1 MLFGITGAAGT
12 GKTTL
17 AKRVAEDLGI
27 TYLSGSIT
35 EIAKRHGFDS
45 VAPMSL
51 QDRIRLQFKLLED
64 HVSMVAK
71 AERPLIVDRTPI
83 DLVGYMLAEIDMH
96 SHMRLTSEEIV
107 AIEEYVDLCLE
118 TTAKLYDYIFILGQL
133 DHYEVKESRPADNRA
148 YQTHTQLIMQ
158 GCMSRIYGRVNF
170 TIIRQQDLEARHE
183 LVFDTVV
190 KRMDDISRERSSSAH
205 IH

>member
-1 MLFGITGAAGT
+1 MLYGLTGSSGT

-17 AKRVAEDLGI
+17 GKRVADELGI
-27 TYLSGSIT
+27 AYMSGSIT
-35 EIAKRHGFDS
+35 EIAKRHGYDP

-51 QDRIRLQFKLLED
+51 QDRIKLQFALLED
-64 HVSMVAK
+64 HVTMIAK

-83 DLVGYMLAEIDMH
+83 DFVGYILGEIDMH
-96 SHMRLTSEEIV
+96 SHMRLSTEEIV

-118 TTAKLYDYIFILGQL
+118 TTVKLYDYVFVLGQL
-133 DHYEVKESRPADNRA
+133 DHYEIKETRPADNRA

-158 GCMSRIYGRVNF
+158 GCMSRLHGRLNYMIV
-170 TIIRQQDLEARHE
+170 RQSDLEARVETIHDT
-183 LVFDTVV
+183 LVH
-190 KRMDDISRERSSSAH
+190 RMDDICKERASSAH